1 MKMLQTNDTAP
12 DFTLPDQ
19 DGNEITLSNFK
30 GHKVLVYFYPRD
42 NTPGCTTEAINF
54 RDNIEGFTDK
64 GFKII
69 GISKDSVTSHKKFQ
83 EKYDLNFTLL
93 SDKELVA
100 AKAFGA
106 LSEGKV
112 KRRTWIIDENWKIE
126 KVFEKVSAS
135 KHKDELCAL
144 YFIKPKK

>member
-1 MKMLQTNDTAP
+1 MLKENDNAP

-19 DGNEITLSNFK
+19 DGKNVTLSDFK
-30 GHKVLVYFYPRD
+30 GHKVLVYFYPKD

-54 RDNIEGFTDK
+54 RDNVEEFAEK

-69 GISKDSVTSHKKFQ
+69 GISKDSVASHKKFQ

-93 SDKELVA
+93 SDKDLVA

-106 LSEGKV
+106 YEGGKV
-112 KRRTWIIDENWKIE
+112 IRRTWIIDENWKIE
-126 KVFEKVSAS
+126 KAFEKVSAS
-135 KHKDELCAL
+135 KHKDELCAI
-144 YFIKPKK
+144 YQIRPK

>member
-1 MKMLQTNDTAP
+1 MLKENDSAP

-19 DGNEITLSNFK
+19 DGNEITLSSFK
-30 GHKVLVYFYPRD
+30 GNKLVVYFYPRD
-42 NTPGCTTEAINF
+42 NTPGCTTEAKNF
-54 RDNIEGFTDK
+54 RDNVDGYTEK

-69 GISKDSVTSHKKFQ
+69 GISKDSVASHKKFQ

-106 LSEGKV
+106 ISEGKV

-126 KVFEKVSAS
+126 RVFEKVSAS
-135 KHKDELCAL
+135 KHNEELCAL
-144 YFIKPKK
+144 YNIKPK

>member
-1 MKMLQTNDTAP
+1 MLKENDAAP
-12 DFTLPDQ
+12 DFTLLDQ
-19 DGNEITLSNFK
+19 DGKEFTLSDLK
-30 GHKVLVYFYPRD
+30 GQKVLVYFYPKA

-54 RDNIEGFTDK
+54 RDNIEGFEEK

-69 GISKDSVTSHKKFQ
+69 GISKDTVAAQKKFQ

-106 LSEGKV
+106 YQGGKV
-112 KRRTWIIDENWKIE
+112 IRRTWIIDENWKIE
-126 KVFEKVSAS
+126 RAFEKVSPS
-135 KHKDELCAL
+135 KHKDELCVL
-144 YFIKPKK
+144 YNIKPK

>member
-1 MKMLQTNDTAP
+1 MLKENDNAP

-19 DGNEITLSNFK
+19 DGNEITLSDFK
-30 GHKVLVYFYPRD
+30 GQKLVVYFYPRD

-54 RDNIEGFTDK
+54 RDNVDEFAEK

-69 GISKDSVTSHKKFQ
+69 GISKDSVASHKKFQ

-93 SDKELVA
+93 SDKDLIA

-106 LSEGKV
+106 ILDGKV

-135 KHKDELCAL
+135 KHKDELCSL
-144 YFIKPKK
+144 YLINPKT

>member
-1 MKMLQTNDTAP
+1 MLQENDKAP

-19 DGNEITLSNFK
+19 DGNEITLSDLK
-30 GHKVLVYFYPRD
+30 GNKLVVYFYPRD
-42 NTPGCTTEAINF
+42 NTPGCTTEAKNF
-54 RDNIEGFTDK
+54 RDNVDEFAEK

-69 GISKDSVTSHKKFQ
+69 GISKDSVASHKKFQ

-106 LSEGKV
+106 LLEGKV
-112 KRRTWIIDENWKIE
+112 KRRTWIIDENWKIQ
-126 KVFEKVSAS
+126 KVFAKVSAS

-144 YFIKPKK
+144 YHIKPKV

>member
-1 MKMLQTNDTAP
+1 MLKENDKAP
-12 DFTLPDQ
+12 DFTLPNQ
-19 DGNEITLSNFK
+19 DGKNVKLSDFK
-30 GHKVLVYFYPRD
+30 GHKLVVYFYPKD

-54 RDNIEGFTDK
+54 RDTVQEFTDK

-93 SDKELVA
+93 SDKDLIA

-106 LSEGKV
+106 YESGKV
-112 KRRTWIIDENWKIE
+112 IRRTWIIDENWKIE
-126 KVFEKVSAS
+126 NVFEKVSAS
-135 KHKDELCAL
+135 KHKDELCAI
-144 YFIKPKK
+144 YNIKPKK